1 MTNLDEQATV
11 KRVKKFLKND
21 YWQLKLLA
29 DAPTLQ
35 SVSYDRPKVT
45 ASRNNYIEELATK
58 RIDAQNKL
66 ALVNYAISCLGEV
79 ERTVLDAKII
89 KKLANWQVE
98 ELTGYGSSRVYELQK
113 SACLNFA
120 KTLATIS
127 DIDLIIK

>member
-1 MTNLDEQATV
+1 MDEQATV
-11 KRVKKFLKND
+11 RRVKAFFKDD
-21 YWQLKLLA
+21 YRRLKLLA

-45 ASRNNYIEELATK
+45 ASRNNYVEDLATK

-66 ALVNYAISCLGEV
+66 ELVKYAIACLGEI

-98 ELTGYGSSRVYELQK
+98 ELTGYGPSRVYELQK

-120 KTLATIS
+120 QTLAVIS

>member
-1 MTNLDEQATV
+1 MDEQATV
-11 KRVKKFLKND
+11 RRVKKFLKND

-45 ASRNNYIEELATK
+45 ASRTNYIEELATK

-98 ELTGYGSSRVYELQK
+98 ELTGYGSSKVYQLQK

-120 KTLATIS
+120 KTLAMIS
-127 DIDLIIK
+127 DIDLVIK

>member
-11 KRVKKFLKND
+11 RLVKAFFKND
-21 YWQLKLLA
+21 YRQLKLLA

-45 ASRNNYIEELATK
+45 ASRNNYVEELATK

-66 ALVNYAISCLGEV
+66 ALVNYAISCLDEV
-79 ERTVLDAKII
+79 ERMVLDAKAI
-89 KKLANWQVE
+89 KGLINWQVE
-98 ELTGYGSSRVYELQK
+98 ELTGYGSSKVYELQK

-120 KTLATIS
+120 KTLAMIS
-127 DIDLIIK
+127 DIDLVIK

>member
-98 ELTGYGSSRVYELQK
+98 ELTGYGSSKVYQLQK

-120 KTLATIS
+120 KTLAMIS
-127 DIDLIIK
+127 DIDLVIK

>member
-1 MTNLDEQATV
+1 MDEQATV
-11 KRVKKFLKND
+11 RRVKDFFRDD
-21 YWQLKLLA
+21 YKRMKLLA
-29 DAPTLQ
+29 NAPVLQ
-35 SVSYDRPKVT
+35 GVSYDKTPVT
-45 ASRNNYIEELATK
+45 RSKSNYIEDLAIK
-58 RIDAQNKL
+58 RVDAQNKL

-120 KTLATIS
+120 KTLAMIS

>member
-1 MTNLDEQATV
+1 MDNVDEQATV
-11 KRVKKFLKND
+11 RRVKAFFKDD
-21 YWQLKLLA
+21 YRRLKLLA

-45 ASRNNYIEELATK
+45 ASRNNYVEDLAIK
-58 RIDAQNKL
+58 RTDAQNKL
-66 ALVNYAISCLGEV
+66 ELVKYAIACLGEI

-120 KTLATIS
+120 KTLAIIS